1 MMKAK
6 TAIEVRRAGG
16 ESCAGCVFRRLQS
29 CPEEINSEWDCMNY
43 RPGVFGIPVKFHLS
57 PNPSPHGRGMRETGD
72 LEKLN
77 NYLIKCKKN
86 V

>member
-1 MMKAK
+1 
-6 TAIEVRRAGG
+6 
-16 ESCAGCVFRRLQS
+16 
-29 CPEEINSEWDCMNY
+29 MNY